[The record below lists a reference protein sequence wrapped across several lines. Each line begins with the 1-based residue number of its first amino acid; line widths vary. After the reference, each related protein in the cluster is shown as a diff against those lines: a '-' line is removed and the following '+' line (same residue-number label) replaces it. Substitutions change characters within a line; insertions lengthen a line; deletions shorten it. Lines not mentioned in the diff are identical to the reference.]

1 MPSQS
6 SNTLGDLDSISISST
21 TSIASMLSGRK
32 LLSNIST
39 GSIASIHFSDSSSST
54 VSITEID
61 VQVNKYAEVN
71 FALTLSFTRTQIL
84 SRNGEDVIFIH
95 KRKQSSENERIMAL
109 FTAIKWGWNDS
120 SSTFKMKSKVAKV
133 ACFQVAYDYGFKNSF
148 ATSQLPA

>member
-1 MPSQS
+1 
-6 SNTLGDLDSISISST
+6 
-21 TSIASMLSGRK
+21 MLSGRK

-39 GSIASIHFSDSSSST
+39 GSIASIHFSDSDSSSST

-95 KRKQSSENERIMAL
+95 KRKQASENERIMAL

-120 SSTFKMKSKVAKV
+120 SSTFKMKSKVAK
-133 ACFQVAYDYGFKNSF
+133 
-148 ATSQLPA
+148 